1 MSGNGNPYADTRDM
15 YTVHTMFRREYALLP
30 GLVRAVA
37 AKDEERAKV
46 VAGHVRLVNLILHHH
61 HMAEDENLWPALLRR
76 APREVDP
83 VIHLLESQHEALD
96 VLLDEVSTRLDGW
109 TDGADSADG
118 EGLAAVLQRLVAA
131 LYEHMGLEE
140 KLALPL
146 VERYIFA
153 AEWEAMIAAG
163 AADIPPETGPLV
175 VGMLMY
181 EGGLDPVPPQ
191 MRDVLGEM
199 APKVYASYCEG
210 VHGTPAPPRSG
221 EVGLGTP
228 YVGIIAGVGLA

>member
-1 MSGNGNPYADTRDM
+1 M

-37 AKDEERAKV
+37 AKDEERAEV
-46 VAGHVRLVNLILHHH
+46 VADHVRLVNLILHHH

-76 APREVDP
+76 APREIDP
-83 VIHLLESQHEALD
+83 VIHLLESQHEGLD
-96 VLLDEVSTRLDGW
+96 DLIDEVNARLDSW

-118 EGLAAVLQRLVAA
+118 EALAAVLQRLVAA
-131 LYEHMGLEE
+131 LYQHMGLEE
-140 KLALPL
+140 KLALAL

-153 AEWEAMIAAG
+153 AEWEAMIAEG
-163 AADIPPETGPLV
+163 AADIPPEVGPLV
-175 VGMLMY
+175 IGMLMY
-181 EGGLDPVPPQ
+181 EGGLDAVPPG

-199 APKVYASYCEG
+199 APKAYAGYCEG
-210 VHGTPAPPRSG
+210 VHGTPTPPRSG

-228 YVGIIAGVGLA
+228 YVGVIAGAGLA

>member
-76 APREVDP
+76 APREIDP

-96 VLLDEVSTRLDGW
+96 VLLDEVDARLDGW
-109 TDGADSADG
+109 AGGADSADG
-118 EGLAAVLQRLVAA
+118 EGLAAVLRRLVAA
-131 LYEHMGLEE
+131 LYEHMSLEE

-181 EGGLDPVPPQ
+181 EGGLDCVPPQ

-199 APKVYASYCEG
+199 APRAYASYCEG
-210 VHGTPAPPRSG
+210 VHGTPTPPRSD
-221 EVGLGTP
+221 EVGKLD
-228 YVGIIAGVGLA
+228 